1 MKKYAIGLIVFAT
14 AFIFLFPWSML
25 SSEQTLPTQW
35 VFTGLLPT
43 TILGA
48 LSLLA
53 AFFIVKEFVFGQNVD
68 SSVVPRPKDLQKAH
82 QLVYAAL
89 GLFVVSTVSSVLPYM
104 TEQIMA
110 PLLGTFAVVCTLGG
124 LFALRGLSK
133 YQANMYWVRLKNAAS
148 LDERQLRERLSI
160 MQKAYVASAVLLAA
174 FLVLG
179 ALFIPNIIF
188 GMIDCG
194 GDSSLGTCK
203 DFDWTPYINMMLVV
217 LWMPSIVAALQLPQK
232 ATE

>member
-1 MKKYAIGLIVFAT
+1 MKKYLVSGIVFVV
-14 AFIFLFPWSML
+14 AFAAMFPWSIITYMPPFSLQWLAVL
-25 SSEQTLPTQW
+25 SLSTL
-35 VFTGLLPT
+35 
-43 TILGA
+43 LGA
-48 LSLLA
+48 LILLTI
-53 AFFIVKEFVFGQNVD
+53 FHIIKDFIVGKDVD
-68 SSVVPRPKDLQKAH
+68 SLVVMKPRDKQKAH
-82 QLVYAAL
+82 QLLYLAL
-89 GLFVVSTVSSVLPYM
+89 GLFIISTLSSVLPYI
-104 TEQIMA
+104 TDQPGVAILT
-110 PLLGTFAVVCTLGG
+110 PFAAVCTLGG
-124 LFALRGLSK
+124 LFALHALSK

-179 ALFIPNIIF
+179 ALFLPNIIF

-194 GDSSLGTCK
+194 GDGSLGMCK